1 MKKSISLHA
10 DVNDLKQAMKAV
22 LKEANVATKED
33 LKNFATKDDLKHLAT
48 KDDLANVPTI
58 KEIEKTL
65 ESYPTKEDLENSLVP
80 VLVEIKKLRKD
91 ITGVSTSF
99 SSTL

>member
-1 MKKSISLHA
+1 MRDMKKYIPLQA
-10 DVNDLKQAMKAV
+10 NVNDLKQAMRDV
-22 LKEANVATKED
+22 LKEANVATK
-33 LKNFATKDDLKHLAT
+33 DDLKRLAT

-65 ESYPTKEDLENSLVP
+65 ESYPTKEDLENSLMP
-80 VLVEIKKLRKD
+80 VLIEIKKLRKD
-91 ITGVSTSF
+91 ITGFSTSQ